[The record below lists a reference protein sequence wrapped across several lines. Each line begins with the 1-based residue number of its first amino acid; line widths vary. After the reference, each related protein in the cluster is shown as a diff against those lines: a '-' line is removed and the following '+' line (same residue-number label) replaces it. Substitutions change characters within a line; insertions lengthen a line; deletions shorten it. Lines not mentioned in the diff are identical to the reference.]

1 MIFKVFWLMF
11 FITLPGFAQ
20 HGDVREDDVTRPEDL
35 EQRVHVL
42 GSNPDAPVENPQVNP
57 QVDPQNPDLAPTN
70 ANIAPSDDEAMIDN
84 LEAERKKSVEAALM
98 LDKAKNNLTNAAFN
112 APEELKKLGYETIT
126 ATALMDEKVVKVV
139 KKMMEQSTLKQA
151 TDEEV
156 RKLILDKAK
165 GSLME
170 NYLKNHP
177 KVTDTFV
184 EILKDEKAMSSMVG
198 IFLRRND
205 LKLYGLFWLGL
216 MILAWLFKKIV
227 FKKDWPRGKH
237 IGLSLLVSFCVTVT
251 SLTIFY
257 NMFSNE
263 ISPMAKIIVKNW
275 RKRNL

>member
-1 MIFKVFWLMF
+1 MSFKVFWPLLL
-11 FITLPGFAQ
+11 ICLPGFAQ
-20 HGDVREDDVTRPEDL
+20 EADVTRPEDL

-42 GSNPDAPVENPQVNP
+42 GSNPDAPVEDLQEN
-57 QVDPQNPDLAPTN
+57 PQNPESLPTN
-70 ANIAPSDDEAMIDN
+70 ADIAPNDDEAIIDT
-84 LEAERKKSVEAALM
+84 LEAERKKSVEAAVM
-98 LDKAKNNLTNAAFN
+98 LDKAKNNLTTAAFN
-112 APEELKKLGYETIT
+112 APEELKKLGYDTIT

-139 KKMMEQSTLKQA
+139 KKMMEQSTLKNA
-151 TDEEV
+151 SDEEV

-177 KVTDTFV
+177 KVTNTFV

-198 IFLRRND
+198 IFLRRGD
-205 LKLYGLFWLGL
+205 LKLYAGFWFGL

-237 IGLSLLVSFCVTVT
+237 IGLSLLVSLCVTIT

-263 ISPMAKIIVKNW
+263 ISPMAKIVVKNW